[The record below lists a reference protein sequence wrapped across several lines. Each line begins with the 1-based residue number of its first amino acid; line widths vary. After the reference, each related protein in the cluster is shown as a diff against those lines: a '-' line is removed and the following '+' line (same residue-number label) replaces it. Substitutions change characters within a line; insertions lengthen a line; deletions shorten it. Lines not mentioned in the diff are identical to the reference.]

1 MAPRVAWWPHF
12 AEVAFHNFDTDYHSA
27 QLGGGGGDGHLHTAG
42 AAVEDHRNY
51 PKSEATNSFSEAKTL
66 ELELSFQPATILL
79 NLTRQLQHNLLF

>member
-42 AAVEDHRNY
+42 AAVDVHPNY
-51 PKSEATNSFSEAKTL
+51 SNSAAVY
-66 ELELSFQPATILL
+66 Q
-79 NLTRQLQHNLLF
+79 QLPIASVKLRL